1 MVIGPNR
8 LIIDGFS
15 SFSVKFPLSKFVWFD
30 GKYVTLDKAKVPVTT
45 HAIHYGTSVFE
56 GIRAYWNS
64 KNLFVF
70 RLEDHMKR
78 FRNSGKFYSISLN
91 FTNKQIENAIINLCK
106 KNNIKKTCYIR
117 PFYFVG
123 DYGINLHVTEK
134 APTNVAIFMF
144 PFGDLFNKKGITAGV
159 SSWRKFS
166 VSSTPPQA
174 KMGGNYLNSILAT
187 QEAKRNGYDEAILL
201 DKLGNV
207 SEAPGENIFIVKD
220 DEIITPPL
228 SSSALAGITRDS
240 IFELA
245 EDRGYKVV
253 IREITRS
260 ELYIADEVFLSGT
273 AAEITPIIRIDQ
285 NIVGNGKTG
294 IITSELIADYT
305 DVVMNRNKKYSEW
318 LTPVY

>member
-1 MVIGPNR
+1 M
-8 LIIDGFS
+8 
-15 SFSVKFPLSKFVWFD
+15 KFPLSKFVWLD

-64 KNLFVF
+64 KNLFLF

-106 KNNIKKTCYIR
+106 KNNMKKSCYIR

-207 SEAPGENIFIVKD
+207 SEAPGENIFVVKD

-285 NIVGNGKTG
+285 NIIGNGKVG
-294 IITSELIADYT
+294 IITSELISDYT